1 MKHIKLDDWLLYIED
16 ELAEDTRK
24 VYEEHLSVCDH
35 CFKAYLQAIDKTNPQ
50 EEIPSLNFTEDI
62 VQYVE
67 EQAGFSQG
75 FKSNT
80 KKKSLIHYAIA
91 ASMTA
96 LFMFTGLFT
105 ELIEIPSYVKKEIA
119 NEEKHSFTD
128 KLLEKRME
136 VRKNVNQKEGEQ

>member
-35 CFKAYLQAIDKTNPQ
+35 CFKAYLQAIDKTNLQ
-50 EEIPSLNFTEDI
+50 EEIPGSNFTEDI

-80 KKKSLIHYAIA
+80 KKRQLITYPMPAGLLPLFLF
-91 ASMTA
+91 TA
-96 LFMFTGLFT
+96 LFMGLFR
-105 ELIEIPSYVKKEIA
+105 IPV
-119 NEEKHSFTD
+119 
-128 KLLEKRME
+128 
-136 VRKNVNQKEGEQ
+136 